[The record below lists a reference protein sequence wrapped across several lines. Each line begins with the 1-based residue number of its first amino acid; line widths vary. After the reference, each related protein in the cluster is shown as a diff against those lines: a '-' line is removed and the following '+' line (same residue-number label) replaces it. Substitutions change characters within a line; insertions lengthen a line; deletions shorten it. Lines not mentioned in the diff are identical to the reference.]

1 MGVPQNGW
9 LIMETPTKM
18 DDLGVALFQ
27 KTYIYIHT
35 HITCT
40 IYIFS
45 WLDYWR
51 VR

>member
-27 KTYIYIHT
+27 KTYIYIYTHT
-35 HITCT
+35 LLALFTYFHG
-40 IYIFS
+40 
-45 WLDYWR
+45 
-51 VR
+51 

>member
-27 KTYIYIHT
+27 KTYIYIYTHT
-35 HITCT
+35 H
-40 IYIFS
+40 YLHYLHIFM
-45 WLDYWR
+45 
-51 VR
+51 VRLLEG